1 MNPTTLTTLNPTTT
15 AAKSP
20 STQESTM
27 DAVVLERQ
35 HEIQVRPVPGLRPVG
50 PGEVRIG
57 VHTVGICG
65 SDVHYF
71 THGRIGPYVVENPM
85 VLGHEASGTVL
96 EVGEG
101 VDHLAV
107 GDRVC
112 MEPGIPNPR
121 SRAARLGMYNVDP
134 DVQFWATPPVDGC
147 LQPEIIHPADFTY
160 KLPEQLSLEEGAL
173 IEPFAVAVHAVTK
186 AGLAPGDVVVVV
198 GAGTIGVLTAIA
210 AAASGASRVYISDV
224 APEKFAKIE
233 AYPTIHPVDVS
244 RQDLGEAVREATD
257 GWGADVVFEASGSP
271 HVFGNLWELP
281 APGGTVVLVGIP
293 VDPVPL
299 DVAAAQARELRI
311 ETVFRYANSYQRAIE
326 LAASPAVD
334 LGALISATYP
344 FEDAVAAFE
353 RGAEGR
359 PTDTKIQIRV
369 AGA

>member
-147 LQPEIIHPADFTY
+147 LRPEIIHPADFTY

-224 APEKFAKIE
+224 DGR
-233 AYPTIHPVDVS
+233 V
-244 RQDLGEAVREATD
+244 RLDLGELLRRHVRDVHPRRPARGGRD
-257 GWGADVVFEASGSP
+257 GG
-271 HVFGNLWELP
+271 
-281 APGGTVVLVGIP
+281 
-293 VDPVPL
+293 
-299 DVAAAQARELRI
+299 
-311 ETVFRYANSYQRAIE
+311 
-326 LAASPAVD
+326 
-334 LGALISATYP
+334 
-344 FEDAVAAFE
+344 
-353 RGAEGR
+353 EGR
-359 PTDTKIQIRV
+359 GNGRGIGDRGLAISFTGYFFVSQCQ
-369 AGA
+369 

>member
-1 MNPTTLTTLNPTTT
+1 MNPTTVPT
-15 AAKSP
+15 P
-20 STQESTM
+20 QEKTM
-27 DAVVLERQ
+27 DAVVLERP
-35 HEIQVRPVPGLRPVG
+35 HEIQIRPVPGLGQVG

-65 SDVHYF
+65 SDVHYY
-71 THGRIGPYVVENPM
+71 THGRIGPYVVEAPM

-96 EVGEG
+96 EIGEG
-101 VDHLAV
+101 VTHLAV

-121 SRAARLGMYNVDP
+121 SRASRLGMYNVDP
-134 DVQFWATPPVDGC
+134 DVRFWATPPVHGC
-147 LQPEIIHPADFTY
+147 LQPEVVHPADFTY
-160 KLPEQLSLEEGAL
+160 ALPDQLSLEEGAL

-186 AGLAPGDVVVVV
+186 AGISPGDVVAVA

-233 AYPTIHPVDVS
+233 AYPTIHPVDAT
-244 RQDLGEAVREATD
+244 RQELVDVVREATD
-257 GWGADVVFEASGSP
+257 GWGADVVFEASGNPRAYGS
-271 HVFGNLWELP
+271 LWETP

-311 ETVFRYANSYQRAIE
+311 ETVFRYANAYPRAIE
-326 LAASPAVD
+326 LAASPSVD
-334 LGALISATYP
+334 LGDLISATYP
-344 FEDAVAAFE
+344 VEEAVAAFE
-353 RGAEGR
+353 RGAEAR
-359 PTDTKIQIRV
+359 PGDTKIQIRV
-369 AGA
+369 ARA